1 MICTSCMKCMKC
13 MKCSNNNNIVN
24 FLFYNYEDGIKQIE
38 EYYSNKFNIKIK
50 IIGNNRIKNK
60 NYFILCDI
68 NKSIDLHIRYKI
80 INSFF
85 GEKFLIYDN
94 DYFINASV

>member
-1 MICTSCMKCMKC
+1 MSCMSCMSC
-13 MKCSNNNNIVN
+13 CNNKNIVD
-24 FLFYNYEDGIKQIE
+24 FLFYNYEDGIKQVE

-50 IIGNNRIKNK
+50 IIGNSIVKNK
-60 NYFILCDI
+60 NYFILSDI
-68 NKSIDLHIRYKI
+68 NKIIYLHIRYKI

-85 GEKFLIYDN
+85 GEKILIYDN

>member
-1 MICTSCMKCMKC
+1 MKCMSC
-13 MKCSNNNNIVN
+13 MSCYNNKNIVN
-24 FLFYNYEDGIKQIE
+24 FLFYNYENGIKQIE

-50 IIGNNRIKNK
+50 IIGNSIIKNK
-60 NYFILCDI
+60 SYFVLSDTNKTI
-68 NKSIDLHIRYKI
+68 NLNIRYKI

-94 DYFINASV
+94 DYFIDASV